1 MSYEPRFWAGKSGY
15 ELGSLVHSQ
24 DYHRYSQSSAVSL
37 VSEGVR
43 SPGELRRYPATWGYR
58 RP

>member
-24 DYHRYSQSSAVSL
+24 DYLARL
-37 VSEGVR
+37 
-43 SPGELRRYPATWGYR
+43 P
-58 RP
+58 